1 LESVYDFL
9 HRNPIQRLPP
19 VVLAVTLRRLF
30 LALDFLHKECQII
43 HTDIKADNIMFGIE
57 EDTVFTAF
65 EEQELIHPSPRK
77 LVEGEEG
84 RAVYLSRQLQR
95 PQSVDAPPL

>member
-1 LESVYDFL
+1 M
-9 HRNPIQRLPP
+9 
-19 VVLAVTLRRLF
+19 VLAVTLRRLF

-65 EEQELIHPSPRK
+65 EEQEPLHPSPRK

-84 RAVYLSRQLQR
+84 RAVYLLRQLQR
-95 PQSVDAPPL
+95 PKSVDAPVL